1 MQPTNLLIAGDSTS
15 KGSELLAIAIENLFT
30 GVFSTVRRFDTA
42 ETPLAQAVS
51 SDSSALLIFTP
62 FEEERRAALEG
73 ECQNLGIP
81 FIDIA
86 EVLFSRLE
94 ETLGSPI
101 QRPSNEKRAVG
112 NGLLKKIRAIE
123 FTAMCD
129 DGRNEE
135 LASDADLVLLGVS
148 RTGKTPLS
156 VFMAQKGLKTSNFSI
171 VPEREPPEV
180 IQSVPSSRL
189 VGLDISTESLSRIRM
204 NRLRMLDLEPS
215 ASAYADT
222 DRVERE
228 LKTSREYFSTVGARV
243 CDVTDKSM
251 EETAQ
256 EIMEYLRSTK
266 P

>member
-15 KGSELLAIAIENLFT
+15 ESSELLALAIENLLC
-30 GVFSTVRRFDTA
+30 GVFSTVRRFDIA

-51 SDSSALLIFTP
+51 ANPSSLLIFTP
-62 FEEERRAALEG
+62 FEEGLRSALEA
-73 ECQNLGIP
+73 ECQNLGVP
-81 FIDIA
+81 FIDLE
-86 EVLFSRLE
+86 EVLFDRLE
-94 ETLGSPI
+94 EKLGAPV
-101 QRPSNEKRAVG
+101 QRPSDEKRAVR
-112 NGLLKKIRAIE
+112 NGLLERLGAIE

-135 LASDADLVLLGVS
+135 LATDADLVLLGVS

-156 VFMAQKGLKTSNFSI
+156 VFMAQKGLKTANFSI
-171 VPEREPPEV
+171 VPEREPPGV
-180 IQSVPSSRL
+180 IRSLPSSRL
-189 VGLDISTESLSRIRM
+189 VGLDISADSLSRIRT
-204 NRLRMLDLEPS
+204 NRLRMLGLEPS

-256 EIMEYLRSTK
+256 EIIEYLRSTK

>member
-15 KGSELLAIAIENLFT
+15 ESSELLAIAIENLFT
-30 GVFSTVRRFDTA
+30 GVFSTVRRFDIA

-51 SDSSALLIFTP
+51 ADSSALLIFTLL
-62 FEEERRAALEG
+62 EEERRAALET
-73 ECQNLGIP
+73 ECRNLGVP
-81 FIDIA
+81 FIDLA
-86 EVLFSRLE
+86 ETLFARLE
-94 ETLGSPI
+94 ETLGAPI
-101 QRPSNEKRAVG
+101 QRPSDEKIAVG

-180 IQSVPSSRL
+180 IRSVPSSRL
-189 VGLDISTESLSRIRM
+189 VGLDISTESLSRIRI